1 MSIELSSSGTELEAG
16 AAYADGLVRWP
27 PERRRQHPGGAR
39 PDERSVPTYHACRVC
54 GRRACVHVLE
64 RYERGRP
71 IVERFCLGCVDTPA
85 ALSAAAVRGVRPG
98 LPVLAGAS
106 GLALLAV
113 GLFGDFLIPDRSPGF
128 GVYQQTGVVLA
139 VLLGLV
145 GILLRVGPVAFCG
158 LFLLAASI
166 SADWFGLVSGPGI
179 GWKQQTMIMVGAA
192 LAGCGIVGRL
202 LRRSRALRRGINGPG
217 RAPVRSMA
225 TGGAPL

>member
-1 MSIELSSSGTELEAG
+1 
-16 AAYADGLVRWP
+16 
-27 PERRRQHPGGAR
+27 
-39 PDERSVPTYHACRVC
+39 
-54 GRRACVHVLE
+54 
-64 RYERGRP
+64 
-71 IVERFCLGCVDTPA
+71 VERFCLDCVDTPA
-85 ALSAAAVRGVRPG
+85 ALSAAAVGGVRPG

-106 GLALLAV
+106 GLALLVV
-113 GLFGDFLIPDRSPGF
+113 GLFGDFLLPDRSPGF

-139 VLLGLV
+139 VVLGLV
-145 GILLRVGPVAFCG
+145 GILLRVGPVALCG

-166 SADWFGLVSGPGI
+166 SADWFGLVSGSGI

-202 LRRSRALRRGINGPG
+202 LRRSRALRRRANGPG